1 MLGLAAQLPF
11 AATSSS
17 NQYSVP
23 PPAAVSP
30 SVSPPVSPPI
40 EAQLRANEEA
50 LRHLFAT
57 TKSVMKRHGDATAA
71 DNVSARNASANPA
84 AILDDQIV
92 QASHMQTQGGAAGRQ
107 SNADKTGSGSPP
119 ATTGETDPNGAAA
132 AINAET
138 RALANASADLLAGA
152 LATPPIDSLD
162 GRPVALDGRPVPLA
176 EALGRSS
183 TSVRRLEVAA
193 LYWKL
198 SLASADYHWSLVEFV
213 QLRALPGNEDA
224 VDAPLLT
231 AAQAAAHARMLEA
244 KAAAVTLQQEL
255 ADAIGQPTQQL
266 PLTVEQPLV
275 GPYRTE
281 FDTIF
286 AGRAAPGRSRAI
298 HRALPHWREA
308 IDIRT
313 AAVQAASSAVPAAE
327 QAFVKQKT
335 DITRALL
342 AHQELIS
349 QRRAFLNAVRAYN
362 AEIVEYASYVAGPTT
377 STATLVSMLTRSKP
391 NKPSASAG
399 SASSFETTNEPTL
412 ASPMHDPA
420 VRQAGSEQQNG
431 GEDWR
436 GVIPSFGDPG
446 TPATSSDGATEP
458 ATRLQEVDPGQ
469 QN

>member
-1 MLGLAAQLPF
+1 MKLILLLGMAAQLPF

-17 NQYSVP
+17 NHYSAP
-23 PPAAVSP
+23 PSPPTVVSP
-30 SVSPPVSPPI
+30 SV
-40 EAQLRANEEA
+40 EAQLSANEEA
-50 LRHLFAT
+50 LRQLFAT
-57 TKSVMKRHGDATAA
+57 TKSVMKRRGEAATA
-71 DNVSARNASANPA
+71 DNGSTRNAA
-84 AILDDQIV
+84 AGTAASRDDQIV
-92 QASHMQTQGGAAGRQ
+92 QASHSQVQGGAAGGQ

-132 AINAET
+132 AITAET
-138 RALANASADLLAGA
+138 RALANASADLLASA

-176 EALGRSS
+176 EALGRGS

-198 SLASADYHWSLVEFV
+198 SLAIADYHWSLLEFV

-224 VDAPLLT
+224 VDKPLLA
-231 AAQAAAHARMLEA
+231 AAQAAAQARMLET
-244 KAAAVTLQQEL
+244 KAAVVTLQQEL
-255 ADAIGQPTQQL
+255 ADAIGQPTQAL

-275 GPYRTE
+275 GPYRSE

-313 AAVQAASSAVPAAE
+313 AAVQAAASAAPAAE
-327 QAFVKQKT
+327 QAFIKQT
-335 DITRALL
+335 TGITTALY
-342 AHQELIS
+342 AHQDLTS

-362 AEIVEYASYVAGPTT
+362 AEIVEYASYVAGPNT

-391 NKPSASAG
+391 NKLSTNDG
-399 SASSFETTNEPTL
+399 STGALGGPNEPTVAPPTL
-412 ASPMHDPA
+412 DPN
-420 VRQAGSEQQNG
+420 VRPAAGQEPIRDQG
-431 GEDWR
+431 WR
-436 GVIPSFGDPG
+436 GDDGSGDGLAFPKS
-446 TPATSSDGATEP
+446 PDAAAEP
-458 ATRLQEVDPGQ
+458 ETNLQELNQGRED
-469 QN
+469 

>member
-1 MLGLAAQLPF
+1 MKLILLLGVAAQLPF

-17 NQYSVP
+17 NRYIAPP

-30 SVSPPVSPPI
+30 PVVS
-40 EAQLRANEEA
+40 EAQSRAAEEA
-50 LRHLFAT
+50 LRQLFAT
-57 TKSVMKRHGDATAA
+57 TKSVMKRHGDGAPNENATA
-71 DNVSARNASANPA
+71 RNDSANAPA
-84 AILDDQIV
+84 IRDDQIV
-92 QASHMQTQGGAAGRQ
+92 QASHSQVQGGAAGGQ
-107 SNADKTGSGSPP
+107 TNADKSGSSSPP
-119 ATTGETDPNGAAA
+119 ATTGEADPERNAATIA
-132 AINAET
+132 AEI
-138 RALANASADLLAGA
+138 RAAANASADLLASA
-152 LATPPIDSLD
+152 LTTPTVDSLD
-162 GRPVALDGRPVPLA
+162 GRPVALDGRPVTLA
-176 EALGRSS
+176 EALGRGT

-198 SLASADYHWSLVEFV
+198 SLAIADYHWSLVEFE

-224 VDAPLLT
+224 VDAPLLA
-231 AAQAAAHARMLEA
+231 AAQAAAQARMVEA

-255 ADAIGQPTQQL
+255 ADAMGQPTQAL

-313 AAVQAASSAVPAAE
+313 AAVQAAFSAVPAAE
-327 QAFVKQKT
+327 QAFVKQRNG
-335 DITRALL
+335 ITTALF
-342 AHQELIS
+342 AHQDLIS

-391 NKPSASAG
+391 NKLSTDGTSGAFNGPQ
-399 SASSFETTNEPTL
+399 EPTL
-412 ASPMHDPA
+412 APPSLDPN
-420 VRQAGSEQQNG
+420 VRPAASEEQIRDQEWRGAGGTG
-431 GEDWR
+431 GELNLNAP
-436 GVIPSFGDPG
+436 IQPDP
-446 TPATSSDGATEP
+446 
-458 ATRLQEVDPGQ
+458 RVDPETSLQKVDQGRE
-469 QN
+469 N

>member
-1 MLGLAAQLPF
+1 MKLILLLGMAAQLPF

-17 NQYSVP
+17 NRYIAPP

-30 SVSPPVSPPI
+30 PAPS
-40 EAQLRANEEA
+40 EAQRANEEA
-50 LRHLFAT
+50 LRQLFAT
-57 TKSVMKRHGDATAA
+57 TKSVMKRHGAAPA
-71 DNVSARNASANPA
+71 DNVTARDAA
-84 AILDDQIV
+84 AIRGDQIV
-92 QASHMQTQGGAAGRQ
+92 QASHNQVQGGAAGGQ
-107 SNADKTGSGSPP
+107 NNADKTGSSSPP
-119 ATTGETDPNGAAA
+119 ATTGNTDPNRTAATIDA
-132 AINAET
+132 QT
-138 RALANASADLLAGA
+138 RALANASADLLASA
-152 LATPPIDSLD
+152 LATPSIDSLD

-176 EALGRSS
+176 EALGRGS

-198 SLASADYHWSLVEFV
+198 SLAIADYHWSLAEFE

-224 VDAPLLT
+224 VDAPLLA
-231 AAQAAAHARMLEA
+231 AAQAGAQARMLEA

-255 ADAIGQPTQQL
+255 ADAIGQPTQTL

-298 HRALPHWREA
+298 HRGLPHLREA

-327 QAFVKQKT
+327 QAFVKQKIG
-335 DITRALL
+335 ITTALF
-342 AHQELIS
+342 AHEELVK

-377 STATLVSMLTRSKP
+377 STATLVNMLTRSKP
-391 NKPSASAG
+391 GKLSTGDG
-399 SASSFETTNEPTL
+399 STSSFGPNEPTL
-412 ASPMHDPA
+412 APTLDPN
-420 VRQAGSEQQNG
+420 VRPAAGEGPIRDQEWRAG
-431 GEDWR
+431 GI
-436 GVIPSFGDPG
+436 GGDLNLNAPIQSNP
-446 TPATSSDGATEP
+446 TDDPETK
-458 ATRLQEVDPGQ
+458 LQEIDQ
-469 QN
+469 SREN